1 MLVEVELNALS
12 VKVVDG
18 GDKLLKRAPEAA
30 DAPYGDQIEITLRR
44 RRQHRIES
52 WTLVSSL
59 GSADTIVSISSDH
72 IPATK
77 SGDTLKFME
86 LVVSG
91 LVGGGYS
98 DVQGGFGL
106 VHRWAPLNKKYL
118 ENTQRRKPLIYKV
131 VY

>member
-1 MLVEVELNALS
+1 MLVEVDLDALG
-12 VKVVDG
+12 VKVVHG
-18 GDKLLKRAPEAA
+18 GDEVLKGASEAV
-30 DAPYGDQIEITLRR
+30 DAPNGDQIELTLRR

-59 GSADTIVSISSDH
+59 GSADTIVSISGDH

-106 VHRWAPLNKKYL
+106 VHR
-118 ENTQRRKPLIYKV
+118 
-131 VY
+131 